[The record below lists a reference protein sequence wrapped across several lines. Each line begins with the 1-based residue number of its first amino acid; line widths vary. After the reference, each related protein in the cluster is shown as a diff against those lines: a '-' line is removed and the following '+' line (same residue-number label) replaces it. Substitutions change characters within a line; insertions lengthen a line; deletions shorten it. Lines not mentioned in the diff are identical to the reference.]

1 MKRRRAGYKKREEE
15 DARCVTIRSTFCH
28 VPVVKGGLPGGRV
41 LLMEEEEEEANHLA
55 FTFDLLLRLLTQL
68 RCNLLR
74 KPREWPFTFARHSV
88 PSSSLKEK
96 FGHLRG
102 ACDAGPIQFKTS
114 AQRVNS
120 DGNKK
125 KEKKTPCNFL
135 RCFLSLH
142 TFLWRLGAKSPSFL
156 MGRQERNVGKSIART
171 NWLVARSVGG

>member
-1 MKRRRAGYKKREEE
+1 M
-15 DARCVTIRSTFCH
+15 
-28 VPVVKGGLPGGRV
+28 KGGLPGGRV

-125 KEKKTPCNFL
+125 KKKRKRPA
-135 RCFLSLH
+135 
-142 TFLWRLGAKSPSFL
+142 TFCVAFYLCTHFYGDWAPKSPSFL
-156 MGRQERNVGKSIART
+156 MGRQERNVSKSIART

>member
-1 MKRRRAGYKKREEE
+1 M
-15 DARCVTIRSTFCH
+15 
-28 VPVVKGGLPGGRV
+28 KGGLPGGRV

-125 KEKKTPCNFL
+125 KRKENALQLFAL
-135 RCFLSLH
+135 LSISAH
-142 TFLWRLGAKSPSFL
+142 IF
-156 MGRQERNVGKSIART
+156 MEIGRQKSVLFDGSSREKC
-171 NWLVARSVGG
+171 R